1 MVKWISLLPSKQSF
15 PVRIGARAHFDKLS
29 VNTTMKKIPQEVLEV
44 VQKLRENK
52 FEAYL
57 VGGCVRDFLRG
68 VKPKDWDIT
77 TNAKPEEIQK
87 IFENTFYENQY
98 GTVGVKTG
106 SEDPTLAV
114 VEVTPY
120 RLESKYSDKRHP
132 DKIEFAQSLGE
143 DLGRRDFTVNAL
155 ALSVVE
161 GLASKVIDLVDGED
175 DLKKKI
181 IRAVGEPE
189 ERFREDALRLLR
201 AVRLA
206 SELGFTIDERTEK
219 ALKKNAGLLKFIS
232 NERIRDEFQ
241 KLLIS
246 DGATKGIELLRES
259 GLLKEFLPELL
270 EGYGVGQNL
279 HHIYTVWEHN
289 LKSLEYAMKEEWP
302 LEVRMSALLHDVGK
316 PRAKRGEGKFST
328 FYNHDVIGAKMAS
341 QILSRLRFPKE
352 FTEKVVKFIRY
363 HLFYYNVDEVTES
376 SVRRLIAKVGI
387 EDMEDLIR
395 VRICDRIGS
404 GVPKA
409 EPYKLRH
416 FRFIVEKLQRDPI
429 SVGMLKER
437 GEDVMQICK
446 IEPGPRVGWILAIL
460 LDEVLDDPKRNTK
473 KYLKEKVLRLCLLK
487 DSELT
492 ALAQKA
498 QDKKLALESEE
509 IEEIKKKHYVK

>member
-1 MVKWISLLPSKQSF
+1 MGEARHLAQVIGRRR
-15 PVRIGARAHFDKLS
+15 RIGARAHFNELS
-29 VNTTMKKIPQEVLEV
+29 VNNTVKKIPKEVLEV

-68 VKPKDWDIT
+68 KVPKDWDVT

-98 GTVGVKTG
+98 GTVGVKTD
-106 SEDPTLAV
+106 SDDPTLAV
-114 VEVTPY
+114 IEVTPY

-132 DKIEFAQSLGE
+132 DSVEFAQELPE

-155 ALSVVE
+155 AYDVE
-161 GLASKVIDLVDGED
+161 NKKVIDLVEGEE
-175 DLKKKI
+175 DLQKKI
-181 IRAVGEPE
+181 IRAVGDPN

-206 SELGFTIDERTEK
+206 SELGFSIEERTEK

-232 NERIRDEFQ
+232 KERIRDEFQ
-241 KLLIS
+241 KLLMS
-246 DGATKGIELLRES
+246 DAAGQGMELLRKS
-259 GLLKEFLPELL
+259 GLLEVFLPELL

-289 LKSLEYAMKEEWP
+289 VKSLEHAVKEEWSP
-302 LEVRMSALLHDVGK
+302 EIRMSALLHDVGK

-352 FTEKVVKFIRY
+352 FTEKVVKLIRY

-376 SVRRLIAKVGI
+376 SVRRLIARVGI

-416 FRFIVEKLQRDPI
+416 FRFMVEKLQRDPI
-429 SVGMLKER
+429 SVGMLKAR
-437 GEDVMQICK
+437 GEDVMRICK

-473 KYLKEKVLRLCLLK
+473 EYLEEKVSRLSTLK
-487 DSELT
+487 DSELA

-498 QDKKLALESEE
+498 QDKKLALEGEE
-509 IEEIKKKHYVK
+509 VDKIKKKHYVK